1 MKRHG
6 HRVGRLLPVLTI
18 VLVSCARE
26 EMPPGTGPD
35 FEAPAV
41 VEMFPLHGSAV
52 PGMDEDAYVRFDEPL
67 GDPRSVARIIET
79 SPAWLY
85 EINAGRSNVRI
96 RPRDGWRPDV
106 VYMFRIPPGLRD
118 LVRNQTREPI
128 ELLFTTGQ
136 EISGTRTMGAVWDR
150 ETVRTVR
157 GAALRVI
164 GGDSVPYAAVADTGG
179 NFVLPALPVGD
190 YWAYA
195 FRDQNQNT
203 LLDRDFEPHD
213 SGRVVLPD
221 PTSVVRLDLWL
232 TSPDS
237 TPPQLVS
244 ATATDSLR
252 LRLEFDDL
260 LEPDASLAAASVS
273 VAHSTTGEE
282 WPIAEFV
289 VGDLP
294 VVDSAAVDSAG
305 VAADGDSIAAASDSA
320 AARTDSLQ
328 GGADVPSDSSILEPG
343 VSEVGSP
350 GEAPTAGNAPIERAL
365 PERFVGVRL
374 ERALTEGMFEVRAQG
389 FSNLRLLSGG
399 GDTTMVYEVPPP
411 VPDPEAV
418 EVDGE
423 VDGEGDGEVDG
434 EVDGEETGED
444 AAVLEE
450 GP

>member
-1 MKRHG
+1 
-6 HRVGRLLPVLTI
+6 VLAI
-18 VLVSCARE
+18 LLVSCARE

-41 VEMFPLHGSAV
+41 VEMFPRHGSAV

-118 LVRNQTREPI
+118 LIRNQTREPI

-136 EISGTRTMGAVWDR
+136 EISGTRTIGTVWDR
-150 ETVRTVR
+150 ESVRSVR

-164 GGDSVPYAAVADTGG
+164 GSDSVPYAAVADTGG

-195 FRDQNQNT
+195 FRDQNQNAV
-203 LLDRDFEPHD
+203 LDRDFEPHD
-213 SGRVVLPD
+213 SGLVLLSD
-221 PTSVVRLDLWL
+221 PTTVVSLDLWL

-260 LEPDASLAAASVS
+260 LEPDASLVAASVS
-273 VAHSTTGEE
+273 VALSTTGEE

-289 VGDLP
+289 VGDLS
-294 VVDSAAVDSAG
+294 VVDSTAAGSAG
-305 VAADGDSIAAASDSA
+305 VATVGDSAAASDSTA
-320 AARTDSLQ
+320 LRTDSLQ
-328 GGADVPSDSSILEPG
+328 VGAERDSSILEPD
-343 VSEVGSP
+343 VSEVAPP
-350 GEAPTAGNAPIERAL
+350 GEAAISGTAPIDRAR
-365 PERFVGVRL
+365 PERFVAVRL
-374 ERALTEGMFEVRAQG
+374 ERALTEGTFDVRVQG
-389 FSNLRLLSGG
+389 FLNLRLLSGG
-399 GDTTMVYEVPPP
+399 GDTTMVYEAPPP
-411 VPDPEAV
+411 VPDPESV
-418 EVDGE
+418 EVG
-423 VDGEGDGEVDG
+423 
-434 EVDGEETGED
+434 GEESGED
-444 AAVLEE
+444 AAAPEE
-450 GP
+450 GS

>member
-1 MKRHG
+1 MKRNG
-6 HRVGRLLPVLTI
+6 HRSGRFLSVLAI
-18 VLVSCARE
+18 LLVSCARE

-41 VEMFPLHGSAV
+41 VEMFPRHGSAV

-67 GDPRSVARIIET
+67 GDPRSVARMIET

-118 LVRNQTREPI
+118 LIRNQTREPI

-136 EISGTRTMGAVWDR
+136 EISGTRTMGTVWDR
-150 ETVRTVR
+150 ETVRSVR

-195 FRDQNQNT
+195 FRDQNQNAV
-203 LLDRDFEPHD
+203 LDRDFEPHD
-213 SGRVVLPD
+213 SGLVLLPD
-221 PTSVVRLDLWL
+221 PTTVVRLDLWL

-273 VAHSTTGEE
+273 VALSTTGEK

-294 VVDSAAVDSAG
+294 VVDSTAAGSAG
-305 VAADGDSIAAASDSA
+305 VATVGDSVAAASDSA
-320 AARTDSLQ
+320 APRTDSVQ
-328 GGADVPSDSSILEPG
+328 VGPDAQRDSSILEPE
-343 VSEVGSP
+343 VSEVAPP
-350 GEAPTAGNAPIERAL
+350 GEAPTSGSAPIDRAR
-365 PERFVGVRL
+365 PERFVAVRL
-374 ERALTEGMFEVRAQG
+374 ERALTEGTFEVRTQG
-389 FSNLRLLSGG
+389 FLNLRLLSGG
-399 GDTTMVYEVPPP
+399 GDTTMVFEAAPP
-411 VPDPEAV
+411 VPDPESV
-418 EVDGE
+418 EVG
-423 VDGEGDGEVDG
+423 GDVG
-434 EVDGEETGED
+434 GEETGED
-444 AAVLEE
+444 AAAREE
-450 GP
+450 DS